1 MNIRLKSTISTPK
14 AKQITRKAEKALL
27 NERIRTINNT
37 ITMATTERDACIN
50 NLLEVFPTEIMEE
63 CKRLIDLR
71 REAYFTKVKMRQLA
85 KLERLCH
92 KNRGGCSNNK
102 DGRQSSKER
111 TVQSFTSNSENRDGT
126 VPNNNN
132 RWVVNLSGQPLDE
145 AEIKVLTHGP
155 NFAITSRSPP
165 W

>member
-1 MNIRLKSTISTPK
+1 MTIRLKSNISTPK

-27 NERIRTINNT
+27 NGRIRTINNT
-37 ITMATTERDACIN
+37 ITMATTERDTCIH

-63 CKRLIDLR
+63 CKRFIDLR
-71 REAYFTKVKMRQLA
+71 REAYFTKVKIRQLA

-92 KNRGGCSNNK
+92 KYRGGCSNNK
-102 DGRQSSKER
+102 DGGQSSKER
-111 TVQSFTSNSENRDGT
+111 TVQRFTSNSDNRDGT
-126 VPNNNN
+126 LPNNNN
-132 RWVVNLSGQPLDE
+132 RWVVNLSGQPLDK